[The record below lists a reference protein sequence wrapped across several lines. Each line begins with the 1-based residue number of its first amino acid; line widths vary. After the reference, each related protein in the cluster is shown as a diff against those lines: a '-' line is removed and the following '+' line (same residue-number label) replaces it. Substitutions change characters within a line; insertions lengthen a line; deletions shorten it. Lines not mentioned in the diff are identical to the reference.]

1 MAKNAEARTPGTTT
15 VAPDVLLSIAR
26 LTALRVEG
34 VARMSEAP
42 QRPLRRLTQRG
53 HAGHG
58 VRADISGDLV
68 DLDLHVVMDKDVNV
82 RQVSHQI
89 QQDVARAMDEMVG
102 MRAGT
107 VNIHIEDIYY
117 PPSE

>member
-1 MAKNAEARTPGTTT
+1 
-15 VAPDVLLSIAR
+15 
-26 LTALRVEG
+26 
-34 VARMSEAP
+34 
-42 QRPLRRLTQRG
+42 
-53 HAGHG
+53 
-58 VRADISGDLV
+58 
-68 DLDLHVVMDKDVNV
+68 MDKDVNV

-89 QQDVARAMDEMVG
+89 QQDVARAIDEMVG